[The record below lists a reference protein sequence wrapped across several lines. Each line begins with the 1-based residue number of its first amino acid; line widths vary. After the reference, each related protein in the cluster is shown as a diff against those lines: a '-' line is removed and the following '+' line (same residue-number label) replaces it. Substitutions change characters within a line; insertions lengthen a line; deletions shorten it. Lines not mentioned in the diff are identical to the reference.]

1 MPDPA
6 TLVQWLIKAGP
17 YAVAL
22 ILALWLKLERAER
35 IAAQKDAQQLRDKRA
50 EELKQ
55 GAVALAELGET
66 TRNRMREHDEKI
78 GALLALK
85 REGS

>member
-35 IAAQKDAQQLRDKRA
+35 IAAQKDARNLRDKRA

-55 GAVALAELGET
+55 GTQALAELGET
-66 TRNRMREHDEKI
+66 TRNRMREHDQQI
-78 GALLALK
+78 GALIALK
-85 REGS
+85 REGT